1 MPWQNPKHLTDALAA
16 AAREHDQ
23 QAAAEQCERVIER
36 TRRDDQPFPFEQA
49 KLALEILRA
58 ERMFPLMERLA
69 DAFLQGGQRHPR
81 IRRQYAQALLDQ
93 GRLSSAFSVLDR
105 LVVETARKNGHENAE
120 ARGLLGRAYKQMYV
134 DGHGEAQ
141 RRGSETL
148 RLAIRH
154 YHDVYRK
161 SPPAYLWHGVNAV
174 ALVRRAERD
183 GVGLRGLP
191 NAGALAEKIIALA
204 HKLHARAKTGDPD
217 CRWTSAAAFEA
228 ALGVERRDEVL
239 LWLERYLSSEGLT
252 AFELASTRRQLI
264 EVWQLDAGTG
274 IGKEVLPLVETKLLR
289 CWGSKLELKPGGPEK
304 RAVSLERV
312 LGDTSY
318 VPIGWYRR
326 GLERCSRVARVET
339 ELDPD
344 QGFGTGFLARGS
356 DLKGSLGSTTY
367 LVTNSHVVSAA
378 GVANAL
384 RPEQALV
391 SFKALDAAQGKRFK
405 VKAVKWES
413 PPDKL
418 DCAILELDSAVD
430 GTGDS
435 YPLAAARPVRD
446 ETARVYII
454 GHPKGGTLSFSLND
468 NRLLDYDDR
477 LLHYRAPTE
486 GGSSGSPVFNEEW
499 QLLGLHHGGGKD
511 IARLNKEPGRYAAN
525 EGIWIEAIRQGIR

>member
-1 MPWQNPKHLTDALAA
+1 MPWQNPKHLTDALAT

-23 QAAAEQCERVIER
+23 EAAAEHCERVIER
-36 TRRDDQPFPFEQA
+36 TRRDDQPFPFDQA
-49 KLALEILRA
+49 KLALELLRA
-58 ERMFPLMERLA
+58 QRMFALMERLS

-93 GRLSSAFSVLDR
+93 GRISSAFSVLEKLMAD
-105 LVVETARKNGHENAE
+105 TARTDPRENAE

-161 SPPAYLWHGVNAV
+161 SPSEYLWHGVNAL

-183 GVGLRGLP
+183 GVPRRGLP
-191 NAGALAEKIIALA
+191 DPDALAERILALA
-204 HKLHARAKTGDPD
+204 HKLHARTKAGDPNA
-217 CRWTSAAAFEA
+217 RWNSAAAFEA
-228 ALGVERRDEVL
+228 ALGVDRRDEVL
-239 LWLERYLSSEGLT
+239 MWLERYLRSDGLS
-252 AFELASTRRQLI
+252 AFELASTRRQLV
-264 EVWQLDAGTG
+264 EVWQLDAGAG
-274 IGKEVLPLVETKLLR
+274 VGKEVLPLVETRLLG
-289 CWGSKLELKPGGPEK
+289 CWGAKVELKPGALEK
-304 RAVSLERV
+304 RALGLERV

-318 VPIGWYRR
+318 LPIGWYRR

-356 DLKGSLGSTTY
+356 DLKASLGSTTY
-367 LVTNSHVVSAA
+367 LVTNSHVVSGA

-384 RPEQALV
+384 RPEEAFV
-391 SFKALDAAQGKRFK
+391 SFKALDAVQGKRFK

-413 PPDKL
+413 PPEKL
-418 DCAILELDSAVD
+418 DCAILELDSCFD
-430 GTGDS
+430 GIGEC
-435 YPLAAARPVRD
+435 YPLAASRPVKD
-446 ETARVYII
+446 DTARVYII

-477 LLHYRAPTE
+477 VLHYRAPTE
-486 GGSSGSPVFNEEW
+486 GGSSGSPVFNADW
-499 QLLGLHHGGGKD
+499 QLLGLHHSGGNF
-511 IARLNKEPGRYAAN
+511 ARLNNEPGRYVAN
-525 EGIWIEAIRQGIR
+525 EGIWIEAIRQGIRP

>member
-36 TRRDDQPFPFEQA
+36 ARRDDQPFPFEQA

-93 GRLSSAFSVLDR
+93 GRISSAFSVLEK
-105 LVVETARKNGHENAE
+105 LVADTARKDARENAE

-148 RLAIRH
+148 RLAIRN

-161 SPPAYLWHGVNAV
+161 SPSDYLWHGVNAL

-183 GVGLRGLP
+183 GVQLRGLP
-191 NAGALAEKIIALA
+191 AAAALGEKILELA
-204 HKLHARAKTGDPD
+204 HKLHARTKAGDPD
-217 CRWTSAAAFEA
+217 ACWNSAAAFEA
-228 ALGVERRDEVL
+228 ALGVERPDEVR

-252 AFELASTRRQLI
+252 AFELASTRRQLV
-264 EVWQLDAGTG
+264 EVWQLDAGVG
-274 IGKEVLPLVETKLLR
+274 IGKEVLPLVETKLLQSR
-289 CWGSKLELKPGGPEK
+289 GAKVELKPGGLET
-304 RAVSLERV
+304 RAASLERV

-318 VPIGWYRR
+318 LPIGWYRR
-326 GLERCSRVARVET
+326 GLERCARVARVEA

-356 DLKGSLGSTTY
+356 DLKTSLGSSAF
-367 LVTNSHVVSAA
+367 LVTNSHVVSAD

-391 SFKALDAAQGKRFK
+391 SFKALDAAQGRRFK
-405 VKAVKWES
+405 VKAVRWES

-418 DCAILELDSAVD
+418 DCALLELDAAVD
-430 GTGDS
+430 GCGDS
-435 YPLAAARPVRD
+435 YPLAAARPVKD

-468 NRLLDYDDR
+468 NRLLDYDER

-486 GGSSGSPVFNEEW
+486 GGSSGSPVFNAEW

-511 IARLNKEPGRYAAN
+511 IAKLNKEPGRYAAN